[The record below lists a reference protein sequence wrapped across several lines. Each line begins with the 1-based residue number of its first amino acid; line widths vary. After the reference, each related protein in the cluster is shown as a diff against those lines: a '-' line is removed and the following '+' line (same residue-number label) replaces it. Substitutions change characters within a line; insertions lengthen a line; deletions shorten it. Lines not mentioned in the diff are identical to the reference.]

1 MRNFLHEA
9 VFAGVYILRIAQ
21 AEAVRQRRMTMK
33 RSLLI
38 TFASSLL
45 TGSIFAQTASA
56 AAAPDS
62 SQPLTNP
69 VNDRRENLQNRIGSG
84 IASLQPTTIGNLTTS
99 ERIQAN
105 WQQNYLRKPM
115 YAVKLNAEFAA
126 ASGDRLTGG
135 QKLLI
140 DKEQYAA
147 SSQISREKLDGSLL
161 FA

>member
-1 MRNFLHEA
+1 
-9 VFAGVYILRIAQ
+9 
-21 AEAVRQRRMTMK
+21 MK